1 MSMRVQGKQLLLR
14 YGPPALVL
22 AAACVPSVAH
32 AQMVTGGTDPTTIL
46 NAIAQYILGPFGQ
59 VVAVLG
65 LIAVGVS
72 FMFGRVGI
80 FLLGGVI
87 GGLVLIFGS
96 AFLVQQFLGSVG
108 AG

>member
-1 MSMRVQGKQLLLR
+1 MKRRAREVLDR
-14 YGPPALVL
+14 YGPPALAL
-22 AAACVPSVAH
+22 AVACVPRIVH
-32 AQMVTGGTDPTTIL
+32 AQTVTGGTDPTTIL
-46 NAIAQYILGPFGQ
+46 NAIATYILGPFGQ

-65 LIAVGVS
+65 LIAVGVA

-96 AFLVQQFLGSVG
+96 AFLVQQFFGGVG